1 MNFLKFLF
9 LFIPLFAIAQ
19 GDNATNAKLQLRLSY
34 GLALIDYG
42 KDFTQDYPD
51 LSFSNIG
58 TLINLEADLPLS
70 KNRFIGLGFSKQIHS
85 KNINQSNLGQTSGR
99 GLILDNYRLTHLKN
113 YYDIHFRKKFQN
125 RLELTFGVFY
135 YNEYYNEINLDN
147 IQNESVYILFN
158 DEQRDDNFGVSLS
171 LGYFF
176 KINQTL
182 DLGIVGRL
190 GYSLNGLEHIALL
203 PSVNL
208 KF

>member
-1 MNFLKFLF
+1 MSYLKFLI
-9 LFIPLFAIAQ
+9 LFIPFFAVAQ
-19 GDNATNAKLQLRLSY
+19 EDTTTKTKLQLRLSY

-51 LSFSNIG
+51 LSFSTIG

-99 GLILDNYRLTHLKN
+99 GLILDNYRYTHLKN
-113 YYDIHFRKKFQN
+113 YYDIHFRKQFQN

-135 YNEYYNEINLDN
+135 YNEYYNEINLDT
-147 IQNESVYILFN
+147 IQNQSVYILSN

-176 KINQTL
+176 TINQTL

-190 GYSLNGLEHIALL
+190 GYSVNGLEHIALL